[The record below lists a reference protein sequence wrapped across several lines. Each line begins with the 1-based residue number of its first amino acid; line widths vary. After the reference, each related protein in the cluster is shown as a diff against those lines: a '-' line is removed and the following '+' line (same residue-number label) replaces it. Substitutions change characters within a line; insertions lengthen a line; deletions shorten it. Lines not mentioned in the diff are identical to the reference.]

1 MAEIVGWSRGRCARR
16 KAGLAAL
23 RPFAPCAPLGK
34 PLARLA
40 DADAGG
46 AGAKLLRL
54 RAQRLATAPAPC
66 ADTARGEA

>member
-1 MAEIVGWSRGRCARR
+1 MAKNVGWSRGRCARR

-23 RPFAPCAPLGK
+23 RPFAPCAPVGK

-46 AGAKLLRL
+46 TGANLRRL
-54 RAQRLATAPAPC
+54 RTQRLATASTPC
-66 ADTARGEA
+66 GDTAAREA